1 MTFIEI
7 RSNTRT
13 LIARLAL
20 ALASTA
26 LVASP
31 AHALFE
37 DDELRKVFNEFRER
51 VKTQNQQTLDKLNE
65 MTVRLE
71 KLEAGSRGHLLL
83 NQELEAQRKEIAS
96 LRGALELATN
106 DLATTQRRL
115 KDYFNDVDNRIRK
128 VEPKQVEIDGRLVTV
143 GQDESAS
150 YDAAFEAYKS
160 GDFNNAAQQLDDFNR
175 RFPNSGYGV
184 LSMYYAGVAHFG
196 KKDFKA
202 AIAAHTKFL
211 EKYPASPRTPD
222 AMLNLADN
230 HLSLKEVKAAKKV
243 LETLLEKFPDSAVAD
258 SAKKRLA
265 LLKN

>member
-1 MTFIEI
+1 MTFIET
-7 RSNTRT
+7 RLNTKT
-13 LIARLAL
+13 FVMRLAL

-26 LVASP
+26 FIASP

-37 DDELRKVFNEFRER
+37 DDELRKVFNDFREK
-51 VKTQNQQTLDKLNE
+51 VKTQNQQTLEKLNE
-65 MTVRLE
+65 ITARLD
-71 KLEAGSRGHLLL
+71 KLEAGARGHLLL

-106 DLATTQRRL
+106 DLASTQRRL
-115 KDYFNDVDNRIRK
+115 KDYFTDVDSRIRK
-128 VEPKQVEIDGRLVTV
+128 VEPKQVEIDGRLVSVTPE
-143 GQDESAS
+143 ESAS

-160 GDFNNAAQQLDDFNR
+160 GDFNNAAQSLDDFNR
-175 RFPNSGYGV
+175 RFPNSGYGA
-184 LSMYYAGVAHFG
+184 LSLYYAGVAHFG

-202 AIAAHTKFL
+202 AIAAHTRFL
-211 EKYPASPRTPD
+211 EKYPNSPRAAD
-222 AMLNLADN
+222 SMLNLADN

-243 LETLLEKFPDSAVAD
+243 LETLLEKFPDSALAD